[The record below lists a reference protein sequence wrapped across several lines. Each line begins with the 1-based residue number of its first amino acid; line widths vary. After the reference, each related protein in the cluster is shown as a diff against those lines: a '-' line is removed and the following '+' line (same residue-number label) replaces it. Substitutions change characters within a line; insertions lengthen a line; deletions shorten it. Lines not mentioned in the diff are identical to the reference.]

1 MKVVDIADE
10 IYRELN
16 FPTDSSIPAVS
27 FWIRT
32 NIGALN
38 NLINTSY
45 YIDSAT
51 FEILQVPPGSASG
64 KEEIGENE
72 KAILKKMHFVHYY
85 EKKIKENLGV
95 GAIDQT
101 VEISS
106 DGMKIRKTSKTEII
120 RYISAVK
127 QQEFFELE
135 KMVHFYKTNQ
145 SSPRQVTGDD
155 TTEGLYLGSNRGD
168 NLS

>member
-27 FWIRT
+27 FWVRT

-45 YIDSAT
+45 SIDSTT
-51 FEILQVPPGSASG
+51 FEILQVPPGATSG
-64 KEEIGENE
+64 EEEIGENE
-72 KAILKKMHFVHYY
+72 KSILKKMYFVHYY

-101 VEISS
+101 IEITS

-120 RYISAVK
+120 RHISEVK
-127 QQEFFELE
+127 KQEFSELE

-155 TTEGLYLGSNRGD
+155 TTEGLYFSPSERD
-168 NLS
+168 NI

>member
-10 IYRELN
+10 VYRELN
-16 FPTDSSIPAVS
+16 FPTDLSIPSIS
-27 FWIRT
+27 FWVRT

-38 NLINTSY
+38 NLINTAYS
-45 YIDSAT
+45 INST
-51 FEILQVPPGSASG
+51 TLEILQVPPGATSG
-64 KEEIGENE
+64 TEEIGENE
-72 KAILKKMHFVHYY
+72 KAVLKKMYFVHYY

-101 VEISS
+101 IEISS

-120 RYISAVK
+120 RHLSSVK
-127 QQEFFELE
+127 QQEFSELE

-145 SSPRQVTGDD
+145 SSPRQVVGDD
-155 TTEGLYLGSNRGD
+155 TIEGSYYDYGIRD
-168 NLS
+168 E